1 MNIAL
6 LGSGSEGNAVLIAD
20 GSSAILVDAGFS
32 GSRLQE
38 RLNVTGYSFSDI
50 RALVITHEHSDHVR
64 GAGVL
69 ARRLRIPVFA
79 TEGTLRGGRSK
90 FGHLPHTHC
99 LEGGRPI
106 EIAGF
111 QVHPFDI
118 SHDAEQPVGF
128 VVEHGSARLGVCTDS
143 GCVTHLMRQRLRL
156 CDALILETNHDST
169 MLLAG
174 PYPWEL
180 KQRIR
185 SRVGH
190 LSNDDAGGLLEELW
204 HPGLSH
210 IFLAHLSRE
219 NNLPDLAR
227 LAAEDAL
234 RRAGCFNGDTRIHV
248 ALQDEVTEMIS
259 I

>member
-1 MNIAL
+1 MKVAI
-6 LGSGSEGNAVLIAD
+6 LGSGSEGNSILISQGKSVVLI
-20 GSSAILVDAGFS
+20 DAGFS

-38 RLNVTGYSFSDI
+38 RVHAAGYCLGDI
-50 RALVITHEHSDHVR
+50 RALLITHEHSDHVR
-64 GAGVL
+64 GAGVI
-69 ARRLRIPVFA
+69 ARRLKIPVYA
-79 TEGTLRGGRSK
+79 TEGTLRRGRAK
-90 FGHLPHTHC
+90 FGELPKVYC
-99 LEGGRPI
+99 IEGGSPV
-106 EIAGF
+106 EINDLMIR
-111 QVHPFDI
+111 PFDI

-128 VVEHGSARLGVCTDS
+128 VVEDGLARLGICTDS
-143 GCVTHLMRQRLRL
+143 GCVTHLMRQRLQR

-185 SRVGH
+185 SRLGH

-204 HPGLSH
+204 HPALQH
-210 IFLAHLSRE
+210 VFLAHLSRE

-227 LAAEDAL
+227 LAAEDAI
-234 RRAGCFNGDTRIHV
+234 RRAGCSNGDTQIRV
-248 ALQDEVTEMIS
+248 ALQDIVTETIV